1 MGLELSYEVEGQ
13 SFRGYL
19 ASGARGASAPG
30 ILVLPEALGLGAHAM
45 ARADQLA
52 ELGYVAYAIDLF
64 GEPVT
69 STEQAFGFVRQLTDD
84 YATLRARALAG
95 LAQLAAQAGVDG
107 DRLAAIG
114 FCFGGQSAIE
124 LARTGVDLK
133 AAVGFHS
140 GLTTLRPEDSQNIKA
155 KVLVLL
161 GNEDPLVP
169 TEARTAFM
177 TQMAEAG
184 VDAQMLL
191 MSGAVHSFT
200 NRDATAFGVPGVAY
214 DARADRRAWAAMLAL
229 FNEAFAA

>member
-1 MGLELSYEVEGQ
+1 MGLELSYEVAGRA
-13 SFRGYL
+13 FRGYL
-19 ASGARGASAPG
+19 ATGAKGVSTPG
-30 ILVLPEALGLGAHAM
+30 ILVLPEAMGLGPQAM
-45 ARADQLA
+45 ERADQLA

-69 STEQAFGFVRQLTDD
+69 SSEQAFGFVRQLTED
-84 YATLRARALAG
+84 YQALRARASAG
-95 LAQLAAQAGVDG
+95 LAQLAAQANVDK

-124 LARTGVDLK
+124 LARTGADLK
-133 AAVGFHS
+133 AVVGFHS
-140 GLTTLRPEDSQNIKA
+140 GLTTLRPEDSRAIKA

-177 TQMAEAG
+177 SQMREAG

-200 NRDATAFGVPGVAY
+200 NPQATEFGVPGVAY
-214 DARADRRAWAAMLAL
+214 DARAERRAWAAMLSL
-229 FNEAFAA
+229 FNEAFGA